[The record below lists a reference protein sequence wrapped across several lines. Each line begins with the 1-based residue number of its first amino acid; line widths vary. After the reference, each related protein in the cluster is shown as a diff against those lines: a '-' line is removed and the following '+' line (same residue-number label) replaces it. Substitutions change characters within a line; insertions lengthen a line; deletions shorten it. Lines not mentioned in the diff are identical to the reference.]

1 MVESPLKEYRKV
13 KTMEREMSM
22 AISTTGTASV
32 SDDNHSIR
40 SGTWSH
46 SGSRAGTGLSGTESL
61 VSKTPSANKAA
72 ANAVGRG
79 FGKVGMALTKGA
91 IDLPRAMADGLHN
104 VPALYGDKVRDY
116 GEIRG
121 WKSGTITGVK
131 VNSSSSSTSCFSKW
145 NANVFSL

>member
-22 AISTTGTASV
+22 STTMSTTGSASV
-32 SDDNHSIR
+32 SDDNQSIR

-46 SGSRAGTGLSGTESL
+46 SGSRAGTGFSGTESV
-61 VSKTPSANKAA
+61 VSKAPSANKAA

-121 WKSGTITGVK
+121 WKSGTLTGVK
-131 VNSSSSSTSCFSKW
+131 VCFRFCHCFPPLLSFSC
-145 NANVFSL
+145 A

>member
-1 MVESPLKEYRKV
+1 
-13 KTMEREMSM
+13 MSK
-22 AISTTGTASV
+22 A
-32 SDDNHSIR
+32 
-40 SGTWSH
+40 
-46 SGSRAGTGLSGTESL
+46 
-61 VSKTPSANKAA
+61 PSANKAA

-121 WKSGTITGVK
+121 WKSGTLTGVK
-131 VNSSSSSTSCFSKW
+131 VN
-145 NANVFSL
+145 